1 MELLQLLFVAICCIW
16 FIPTVSAVGKI
27 RKKKIPSSNSTDIG
41 AIQDIPYEQLSL
53 LQWASLPRETLKLV
67 CTDLHLTTRGDA
79 SVLARRIYD
88 HLHGNQLVDPVVSS
102 PSTTAPSSQ
111 IQPPITNFSADFP
124 PPIVPN
130 VLQTPSFQRN
140 MSTDLSSQIAEL
152 VRNEIQRQV
161 AVVVN
166 PPPVPVQNNIQSAI
180 PSAAVPSVQNIRSQ
194 DGAGI
199 TTAVSPLR
207 PALINHF
214 NTAVPQLNI
223 HQPAP
228 QLNIFQPTPQLNIRQ
243 PAPQLNIHQPAPQ
256 LNILQPALQ
265 SSQGMNC
272 SPLQHNSSQF
282 NVSHQVLAG
291 DMLPTIPPAQ
301 VRKIINREYI
311 DFNALLP
318 DSFSVTPGSYSIEMD
333 PSSQD
338 TTLYLIPR
346 PSQHK
351 IKYFFLGS
359 WLGIIFYVH
368 IVFIMLR

>member
-1 MELLQLLFVAICCIW
+1 
-16 FIPTVSAVGKI
+16 
-27 RKKKIPSSNSTDIG
+27 
-41 AIQDIPYEQLSL
+41 
-53 LQWASLPRETLKLV
+53 
-67 CTDLHLTTRGDA
+67 
-79 SVLARRIYD
+79 
-88 HLHGNQLVDPVVSS
+88 
-102 PSTTAPSSQ
+102 
-111 IQPPITNFSADFP
+111 
-124 PPIVPN
+124 
-130 VLQTPSFQRN
+130 

-223 HQPAP
+223 RQLAP
-228 QLNIFQPTPQLNIRQ
+228 QLNIFQPAPQLNIRQ
-243 PAPQLNIHQPAPQ
+243 PAPQLNIRQPAPQLNILQPAPQ

-265 SSQGMNC
+265 SSQGMNF
-272 SPLQHNSSQF
+272 STLQHNSSQF

-318 DSFSVTPGSYSIEMD
+318 DSSSVTPGSYSIEMD

-338 TTLYLIPR
+338 TTLSLIPR

-351 IKYFFLGS
+351 IKDFFS
-359 WLGIIFYVH
+359 WLLAWNNFLRAYSFYH
-368 IVFIMLR
+368 AEMTPQLMFYQSMICQYAQQYVFEDVQTFDRNFRIRIANGRGTVRWDRHDPELVARFLRMFKLVCYHCKQFGHYASACSSKPTPTQSRQFHYSASSSEQQPFLAPQ